1 MGEKQLGASLGQ
13 FEQRK
18 GQLPKMKLNFRSAT
32 IGIKLEIEVE
42 LCKSEKF
49 SEFYNLPMKFSIFFA
64 IVAMA
69 GIWYAVKIT
78 DTSDQPLEKA
88 ATPTTT
94 TLSQSPNSI
103 PSSSPA
109 PIDNSPSAPVSPLPS
124 IASSSSPNA
133 LPSVAS
139 LPPAKSPS
147 SNKSTP
153 SSVLP
158 LPQVS
163 PNNVVLKPRDIR
175 IDATTEGILNALVSS
190 IVSQES
196 SGNHS
201 LKHPVSG
208 ALGMGQVLPSNLPE
222 WTTETFGREVS
233 PEQFLAS
240 RDIQYFVIR
249 QKLLQYYLR
258 GIKAS
263 GGDLYTAIRRVAAQ
277 WYSGQ
282 PDAIDSVKPVAT
294 GPSVQKYSFDILG
307 RFQNFYPQNYTLKY

>member
-1 MGEKQLGASLGQ
+1 
-13 FEQRK
+13 
-18 GQLPKMKLNFRSAT
+18 
-32 IGIKLEIEVE
+32 
-42 LCKSEKF
+42 
-49 SEFYNLPMKFSIFFA
+49 
-64 IVAMA
+64 MA
-69 GIWYAVKIT
+69 GIWYTVKIT
-78 DTSDQPLEKA
+78 DVPAEKSIEQSQ
-88 ATPTTT
+88 ATPVPTTT
-94 TLSQSPNSI
+94 TFSPSSI
-103 PSSSPA
+103 PASTSAAAIQSSLA
-109 PIDNSPSAPVSPLPS
+109 PEKQSSKPVSP
-124 IASSSSPNA
+124 SSP
-133 LPSVAS
+133 PVVAT
-139 LPPAKSPS
+139 LPPSKLPAAPVNKLGKSPDL
-147 SNKSTP
+147 
-153 SSVLP
+153 VLP

-163 PNNVVLKPRDIR
+163 PNSVILKPRDIR
-175 IDATTEGILNALVSS
+175 IDSTTEGILNALISS

-240 RDIQYFVIR
+240 RDIQYYVIR
-249 QKLLQYYLR
+249 QKLLQYYFR

-282 PDAIDSVKPVAT
+282 PDALDSVKLVAT
-294 GPSVQKYSFDILG
+294 GPSVQKYTFDILG

>member
-1 MGEKQLGASLGQ
+1 
-13 FEQRK
+13 
-18 GQLPKMKLNFRSAT
+18 
-32 IGIKLEIEVE
+32 
-42 LCKSEKF
+42 
-49 SEFYNLPMKFSIFFA
+49 MKFSIFFA

-88 ATPTTT
+88 TAPT
-94 TLSQSPNSI
+94 TLSQSPSSI
-103 PSSSPA
+103 PPSPA
-109 PIDNSPSAPVSPLPS
+109 PIDNSPNPPASPLPS
-124 IASSSSPNA
+124 IASSPSA
-133 LPSVAS
+133 APSVAS
-139 LPPAKSPS
+139 LPPARS
-147 SNKSTP
+147 SSGKAAP

-163 PNNVVLKPRDIR
+163 PSNVVLKPREIR
-175 IDATTEGILNALVSS
+175 LDATTEGILNALISS

-196 SGNHS
+196 NGNHS
-201 LKHPVSG
+201 LRHPVSG

-222 WTTETFGREVS
+222 WTTETFGQEVS

-249 QKLLQYYLR
+249 QKLLQYYFR

-294 GPSVQKYSFDILG
+294 GPTVQKYSFDILG

>member
-1 MGEKQLGASLGQ
+1 
-13 FEQRK
+13 
-18 GQLPKMKLNFRSAT
+18 
-32 IGIKLEIEVE
+32 
-42 LCKSEKF
+42 
-49 SEFYNLPMKFSIFFA
+49 MKFSIFFA

-78 DTSDQPLEKA
+78 DVPAEKPLEQSH
-88 ATPTTT
+88 TTPVPTTT
-94 TLSQSPNSI
+94 TLSPSSIPVPTSSASTQSPLTPEKQSSKPVSPNSPPAVAALP
-103 PSSSPA
+103 PSK
-109 PIDNSPSAPVSPLPS
+109 SPLAPS
-124 IASSSSPNA
+124 NNKSSSS
-133 LPSVAS
+133 L
-139 LPPAKSPS
+139 
-147 SNKSTP
+147 
-153 SSVLP
+153 LP

-163 PNNVVLKPRDIR
+163 PSNIILQPRDIK
-175 IDATTEGILNALVSS
+175 IDSTTEGILNALISS

-240 RDIQYFVIR
+240 RDIQYYVIR
-249 QKLLQYYLR
+249 QKLLQYYIR

-263 GGDLYTAIRRVAAQ
+263 SGDLHTAIRRVAAQ

-294 GPSVQKYSFDILG
+294 GPSVQQYSFDILG
-307 RFQNFYPQNYTLKY
+307 RFQNFYPQNYTLRY

>member
-1 MGEKQLGASLGQ
+1 LGAMFRQ
-13 FEQRK
+13 CAQRK
-18 GQLPKMKLNFRSAT
+18 RQLPKMKLNFLSAT
-32 IGIKLEIEVE
+32 ISIKLEPGK
-42 LCKSEKF
+42 LEKL

-78 DTSDQPLEKA
+78 DTSDQSLEKK
-88 ATPTTT
+88 PTTI
-94 TLSQSPNSI
+94 TLSQSPSST
-103 PSSSPA
+103 PSSSSA
-109 PIDNSPSAPVSPLPS
+109 PINDSPSAPASPLPS
-124 IASSSSPNA
+124 VASSLPKPS
-133 LPSVAS
+133 PSVAS
-139 LPPAKSPS
+139 LPPAKLPG
-147 SNKSTP
+147 KSTP
-153 SSVLP
+153 NSVLP

-163 PNNVVLKPRDIR
+163 PNSVVLKPRDIR

-196 SGNHS
+196 SGNYS

-240 RDIQYFVIR
+240 RDIQYYVIR
-249 QKLLQYYLR
+249 QKLLQYYFR

-263 GGDLYTAIRRVAAQ
+263 SGDLYTAIRRVAAQ

-282 PDAIDSVKPVAT
+282 PDAIDSVRSVST
-294 GPSVQKYSFDILG
+294 GPNVQKYTFDILG

>member
-1 MGEKQLGASLGQ
+1 
-13 FEQRK
+13 
-18 GQLPKMKLNFRSAT
+18 
-32 IGIKLEIEVE
+32 
-42 LCKSEKF
+42 
-49 SEFYNLPMKFSIFFA
+49 MKFSIFFA

-69 GIWYAVKIT
+69 GIWYAVKVT
-78 DTSDQPLEKA
+78 DTAEHSREPTT
-88 ATPTTT
+88 TPTTT
-94 TLSQSPNSI
+94 ILPQPPSNI
-103 PSSSPA
+103 PSSIPA
-109 PIDNSPSAPVSPLPS
+109 S
-124 IASSSSPNA
+124 INSSSTSTPA
-133 LPSVAS
+133 LPLPSVAS
-139 LPPAKSPS
+139 LPPA
-147 SNKSTP
+147 SNKSAP

-163 PNNVVLKPRDIR
+163 PNSVILQPRELR
-175 IDATTEGILNALVSS
+175 IDATTEGILNGLVSS

-201 LKHPVSG
+201 LQHPVSG

-240 RDIQYFVIR
+240 RDIQYYVIR

-294 GPSVQKYSFDILG
+294 GPSVQKYTFDILG
-307 RFQNFYPQNYTLKY
+307 RFQNFYPQNYTLRY

>member
-1 MGEKQLGASLGQ
+1 
-13 FEQRK
+13 
-18 GQLPKMKLNFRSAT
+18 MKLNFLSAT
-32 IGIKLEIEVE
+32 IDTKLEPSKPEN
-42 LCKSEKF
+42 SAN
-49 SEFYNLPMKFSIFFA
+49 SNLPMKFSIFFA
-64 IVAMA
+64 IAAMA

-78 DTSDQPLEKA
+78 DTSDQSLEKTV
-88 ATPTTT
+88 TPTTT
-94 TLSQSPNSI
+94 TLAQSPSSSAPINDSSAASPLPSKAI
-103 PSSSPA
+103 SPSSSP
-109 PIDNSPSAPVSPLPS
+109 S
-124 IASSSSPNA
+124 
-133 LPSVAS
+133 PSVAS
-139 LPPAKSPS
+139 LPPAKSSGKPAPS
-147 SNKSTP
+147 L
-153 SSVLP
+153 VLP

-163 PNNVVLKPRDIR
+163 PNSVVLKPRDIR

-222 WTTETFGREVS
+222 WTTETFGQEVS

-240 RDIQYFVIR
+240 RDIQYYVIR
-249 QKLLQYYLR
+249 QKLLQYYFR

-263 GGDLYTAIRRVAAQ
+263 NGDLYTAIRRVAAQ

>member
-1 MGEKQLGASLGQ
+1 
-13 FEQRK
+13 
-18 GQLPKMKLNFRSAT
+18 
-32 IGIKLEIEVE
+32 
-42 LCKSEKF
+42 
-49 SEFYNLPMKFSIFFA
+49 MKFSIFFA
-64 IVAMA
+64 IAAMA

-78 DTSDQPLEKA
+78 DTSDQSLEQ
-88 ATPTTT
+88 TVTSTTT
-94 TLSQSPNSI
+94 ILSQSPSSI
-103 PSSSPA
+103 PSSNSD
-109 PIDNSPSAPVSPLPS
+109 PIDNSPSTPSPLPS
-124 IASSSSPNA
+124 IASSPSPRSS
-133 LPSVAS
+133 PSVAS
-139 LPPAKSPS
+139 LPLAKLPS
-147 SNKSTP
+147 SKST
-153 SSVLP
+153 SNSVLP
-158 LPQVS
+158 LPNVS
-163 PNNVVLKPRDIR
+163 PNSIVLKPRDIR

-240 RDIQYFVIR
+240 RDIQYYVIR

-263 GGDLYTAIRRVAAQ
+263 SGDLYTAIRRVAAQ

-282 PDAIDSVKPVAT
+282 PDAIDSVKSVAT
-294 GPSVQKYSFDILG
+294 GPSVQQYSLDILG
-307 RFQNFYPQNYTLKY
+307 RFQNFYPQNYTLRY

>member
-1 MGEKQLGASLGQ
+1 
-13 FEQRK
+13 
-18 GQLPKMKLNFRSAT
+18 MKLSFLSVT
-32 IGIKLEIEVE
+32 IGIKLDPDE
-42 LCKSEKF
+42 SEKF
-49 SEFYNLPMKFSIFFA
+49 SEFCNLPMKFSIFFA

-78 DTSDQPLEKA
+78 DTSDQPLEQA

-94 TLSQSPNSI
+94 TLSQSPSSI
-103 PSSSPA
+103 PSGSTA
-109 PIDNSPSAPVSPLPS
+109 PIDNSSSLPASPLPS
-124 IASSSSPNA
+124 IASSPSPSSS
-133 LPSVAS
+133 PSVAS

-153 SSVLP
+153 NSVLP

-163 PNNVVLKPRDIR
+163 PSSIVLKPRDIR
-175 IDATTEGILNALVSS
+175 IDSTTEGILNALISS
-190 IVSQES
+190 IISQES

-240 RDIQYFVIR
+240 RDIQYYVIR
-249 QKLLQYYLR
+249 QKLLQYYFR

-282 PDAIDSVKPVAT
+282 PDTIDSVKPVTT
-294 GPSVQKYSFDILG
+294 GPTVQKYSFDILG

>member
-1 MGEKQLGASLGQ
+1 
-13 FEQRK
+13 
-18 GQLPKMKLNFRSAT
+18 
-32 IGIKLEIEVE
+32 
-42 LCKSEKF
+42 
-49 SEFYNLPMKFSIFFA
+49 MKFSIFFA

-69 GIWYAVKIT
+69 GIWYTVKIT
-78 DTSDQPLEKA
+78 DVPVEKPIEQSQ
-88 ATPTTT
+88 ATPVPTTT
-94 TLSQSPNSI
+94 TLSPSSIPTPTSAAPIQSPLVPEKQSSK
-103 PSSSPA
+103 PVSSSPPPVVA
-109 PIDNSPSAPVSPLPS
+109 ALPVSKSPVAPV
-124 IASSSSPNA
+124 N
-133 LPSVAS
+133 
-139 LPPAKSPS
+139 KSPD
-147 SNKSTP
+147 
-153 SSVLP
+153 SVLP

-163 PNNVVLKPRDIR
+163 PNSVILKPRDIR
-175 IDATTEGILNALVSS
+175 IDSTTEGILNALISS

-240 RDIQYFVIR
+240 RDIQYYVIR
-249 QKLLQYYLR
+249 QKLLQYYFR

-282 PDAIDSVKPVAT
+282 PDAIDSIKPVAT
-294 GPSVQKYSFDILG
+294 GPNVQKYTFDILG

>member
-1 MGEKQLGASLGQ
+1 
-13 FEQRK
+13 
-18 GQLPKMKLNFRSAT
+18 MKKEF
-32 IGIKLEIEVE
+32 
-42 LCKSEKF
+42 CKSEKF
-49 SEFYNLPMKFSIFFA
+49 SEFYHLPMKFSIFFA
-64 IVAMA
+64 LVAMA

-78 DTSDQPLEKA
+78 DTSDHPLEQA
-88 ATPTTT
+88 ATPTAT
-94 TLSQSPNSI
+94 TLAQSPRSI
-103 PSSSPA
+103 PSSSPVG
-109 PIDNSPSAPVSPLPS
+109 NSPSSPASPLPS
-124 IASSSSPNA
+124 VASAS
-133 LPSVAS
+133 PSVAS
-139 LPPAKSPS
+139 LPPAKPPS
-147 SNKSTP
+147 GKST
-153 SSVLP
+153 SGIVLP

-163 PNNVVLKPRDIR
+163 PNSVVLKPRDIR
-175 IDATTEGILNALVSS
+175 IDATTEGILNALLSS

-196 SGNHS
+196 SGNYS

-258 GIKAS
+258 GIRAS

-294 GPSVQKYSFDILG
+294 GPSVQQYSLDILG

>member
-1 MGEKQLGASLGQ
+1 
-13 FEQRK
+13 
-18 GQLPKMKLNFRSAT
+18 
-32 IGIKLEIEVE
+32 
-42 LCKSEKF
+42 
-49 SEFYNLPMKFSIFFA
+49 MKFSIFFA
-64 IVAMA
+64 IAAMA

-78 DTSDQPLEKA
+78 DTSDQSLEKTA
-88 ATPTTT
+88 APKTT
-94 TLSQSPNSI
+94 TLSQSPSSI
-103 PSSSPA
+103 PSSST
-109 PIDNSPSAPVSPLPS
+109 PIDSSTPASPLPS
-124 IASSSSPNA
+124 TASSAPSSPA
-133 LPSVAS
+133 PSVAS
-139 LPPAKSPS
+139 LPPAKSSGKPAPS
-147 SNKSTP
+147 P
-153 SSVLP
+153 VLP

-163 PNNVVLKPRDIR
+163 ANSTVLKPREIR
-175 IDATTEGILNALVSS
+175 LDATTEGILNALVSS

-240 RDIQYFVIR
+240 RDIQYYVIR
-249 QKLLQYYLR
+249 QKLLQYYFR

-263 GGDLYTAIRRVAAQ
+263 SGDLYTAIRRVAAQ

-282 PDAIDSVKPVAT
+282 PDAIDSVKSVST
-294 GPSVQKYSFDILG
+294 GPNVQKYTFDILG

>member
-1 MGEKQLGASLGQ
+1 
-13 FEQRK
+13 
-18 GQLPKMKLNFRSAT
+18 MKLNSLPAT
-32 IGIKLEIEVE
+32 ISIKLEPSKPLVKI
-42 LCKSEKF
+42 
-49 SEFYNLPMKFSIFFA
+49 SEFSKAPMKFSIFFA
-64 IVAMA
+64 IAAMT

-78 DTSDQPLEKA
+78 DASDQPQQA
-88 ATPTTT
+88 AIPTAT
-94 TLSQSPNSI
+94 TLS
-103 PSSSPA
+103 PSSAPA
-109 PIDNSPSAPVSPLPS
+109 APLASISPSPSP
-124 IASSSSPNA
+124 SS
-133 LPSVAS
+133 SVAS
-139 LPPAKSPS
+139 LPPAKSS
-147 SNKSTP
+147 SDRSTP
-153 SSVLP
+153 NSVLP

-163 PNNVVLKPRDIR
+163 PNSLILQPKNIR

-240 RDIQYFVIR
+240 RDIQYYVIR
-249 QKLLQYYLR
+249 QKLLQYYFR
-258 GIKAS
+258 GIRAS
-263 GGDLYTAIRRVAAQ
+263 GGDLHTAIRRVAAQ

-282 PDAIDSVKPVAT
+282 PDAIDSVRPVAT
-294 GPSVQKYSFDILG
+294 GPTVQKYSFDILS

>member
-1 MGEKQLGASLGQ
+1 
-13 FEQRK
+13 
-18 GQLPKMKLNFRSAT
+18 MKNLVSS
-32 IGIKLEIEVE
+32 I
-42 LCKSEKF
+42 
-49 SEFYNLPMKFSIFFA
+49 LPMKFSIFFA

-78 DTSDQPLEKA
+78 DTSDQSLEQS
-88 ATPTTT
+88 ATSTTT
-94 TLSQSPNSI
+94 TLSQSPSSV
-103 PSSSPA
+103 PSSNSA
-109 PIDNSPSAPVSPLPS
+109 PIDNSPSAPASPLPS
-124 IASSSSPNA
+124 IASSS
-133 LPSVAS
+133 PSVAS

-147 SNKSTP
+147 GKSTS

-163 PNNVVLKPRDIR
+163 PNSVVLKPRDIR

-240 RDIQYFVIR
+240 RDIQYYVIR

-263 GGDLYTAIRRVAAQ
+263 SGDLYTAIRRVAAH

-282 PDAIDSVKPVAT
+282 PDAINSVKPVAT
-294 GPSVQKYSFDILG
+294 GPSVQQYSFDILG
-307 RFQNFYPQNYTLKY
+307 RFQNFYPQNYTLRY

>member
-1 MGEKQLGASLGQ
+1 
-13 FEQRK
+13 
-18 GQLPKMKLNFRSAT
+18 MKLNFRSAT
-32 IGIKLEIEVE
+32 IGTKLEIKVE
-42 LCKSEKF
+42 SYESEKF

-78 DTSDQPLEKA
+78 DASDQPLEQA

-94 TLSQSPNSI
+94 TLSQSPSSI
-103 PSSSPA
+103 PSNGSD
-109 PIDNSPSAPVSPLPS
+109 PIDNSPSAPASPLPS
-124 IASSSSPNA
+124 IASAATPSS

-139 LPPAKSPS
+139 LPPVKSPS
-147 SNKSTP
+147 GKST
-153 SSVLP
+153 SNSVLP

-163 PNNVVLKPRDIR
+163 PNSVVLKPRDIR

-240 RDIQYFVIR
+240 RDIQYYVIR
-249 QKLLQYYLR
+249 QKLLQYYFR

-263 GGDLYTAIRRVAAQ
+263 SGDLYTAIRRVAAQ

-307 RFQNFYPQNYTLKY
+307 RFQNFYPQNYTLRY

>member
-1 MGEKQLGASLGQ
+1 
-13 FEQRK
+13 
-18 GQLPKMKLNFRSAT
+18 
-32 IGIKLEIEVE
+32 
-42 LCKSEKF
+42 
-49 SEFYNLPMKFSIFFA
+49 MKFSIFFA

-69 GIWYAVKIT
+69 GIWYAVKLT
-78 DTSDQPLEKA
+78 DTSDQPLEQA

-94 TLSQSPNSI
+94 TLSQSP
-103 PSSSPA
+103 SSSSSNSPA
-109 PIDNSPSAPVSPLPS
+109 PIDSSPSVPASPLPN
-124 IASSSSPNA
+124 IASSPSPTSS
-133 LPSVAS
+133 PSVAS
-139 LPPAKSPS
+139 LPPAKSPPG
-147 SNKSTP
+147 KSTP

-163 PNNVVLKPRDIR
+163 PNSVVLKPRDIK
-175 IDATTEGILNALVSS
+175 IDATTEGILNALISS

-196 SGNHS
+196 SGNYS

-240 RDIQYFVIR
+240 RDIQYYVIR
-249 QKLLQYYLR
+249 QKLLQYYFR

-282 PDAIDSVKPVAT
+282 PDAIDSVKSVST
-294 GPSVQKYSFDILG
+294 GPNVQKYTFDILG

>member
-1 MGEKQLGASLGQ
+1 
-13 FEQRK
+13 
-18 GQLPKMKLNFRSAT
+18 
-32 IGIKLEIEVE
+32 
-42 LCKSEKF
+42 
-49 SEFYNLPMKFSIFFA
+49 MKFSIFFA

-78 DTSDQPLEKA
+78 DTSDQSLEKSA
-88 ATPTTT
+88 TTT
-94 TLSQSPNSI
+94 TISQSPSSI
-103 PSSSPA
+103 PIVSDPINNIPSTPA
-109 PIDNSPSAPVSPLPS
+109 SPLPS
-124 IASSSSPNA
+124 VASSPSSSA
-133 LPSVAS
+133 SPSVAS
-139 LPPAKSPS
+139 LPPAKPAS
-147 SNKSTP
+147 KSAAN
-153 SSVLP
+153 SVLP

-163 PNNVVLKPRDIR
+163 PNSVVLKPRDIR
-175 IDATTEGILNALVSS
+175 LDATTEGILNALISS

-222 WTTETFGREVS
+222 WTTETFGREVT
-233 PEQFLAS
+233 PDQFLAS
-240 RDIQYFVIR
+240 RDIQYYVIR
-249 QKLLQYYLR
+249 QKLLQYYFR

-263 GGDLYTAIRRVAAQ
+263 SGDLYTAIRRVAAQ

-294 GPSVQKYSFDILG
+294 GPTVQKYTFDILG

>member
-1 MGEKQLGASLGQ
+1 
-13 FEQRK
+13 
-18 GQLPKMKLNFRSAT
+18 
-32 IGIKLEIEVE
+32 
-42 LCKSEKF
+42 
-49 SEFYNLPMKFSIFFA
+49 MKFSIFFA
-64 IVAMA
+64 VVAMA

-78 DTSDQPLEKA
+78 DAPAEKPVEQSQ
-88 ATPTTT
+88 ATPVPTTT
-94 TLSQSPNSI
+94 TLSPSSVPTPASSTPVQSPSAPEKQPSNSVK

-109 PIDNSPSAPVSPLPS
+109 LA
-124 IASSSSPNA
+124 A
-133 LPSVAS
+133 LPPS
-139 LPPAKSPS
+139 KSS
-147 SNKSTP
+147 TSNLGNKSP

-163 PNNVVLKPRDIR
+163 PNSVILKPRDIR
-175 IDATTEGILNALVSS
+175 IDSTTEGILNALVSS
-190 IVSQES
+190 IVRQES

-201 LKHPVSG
+201 LTHPVSG

-240 RDIQYFVIR
+240 RDIQYYVIR

-258 GIKAS
+258 GIRAS
-263 GGDLYTAIRRVAAQ
+263 SGDLYTAIRRVAAQ

-294 GPSVQKYSFDILG
+294 GPNVQKYTFDILG
-307 RFQNFYPQNYTLKY
+307 RFKNFYPQNYTLRY

>member
-1 MGEKQLGASLGQ
+1 
-13 FEQRK
+13 
-18 GQLPKMKLNFRSAT
+18 
-32 IGIKLEIEVE
+32 
-42 LCKSEKF
+42 
-49 SEFYNLPMKFSIFFA
+49 MKFSIFFA

-78 DTSDQPLEKA
+78 DTSDQPLEQS

-94 TLSQSPNSI
+94 TLSQSPSSI
-103 PSSSPA
+103 PSSSSA
-109 PIDNSPSAPVSPLPS
+109 PIDNSPSAPASPLPS
-124 IASSSSPNA
+124 IASSPSPSA
-133 LPSVAS
+133 SPSVAS

-147 SNKSTP
+147 GKSTP

-163 PNNVVLKPRDIR
+163 PNSVVLKPRDIR

-240 RDIQYFVIR
+240 RDIQYYVIR

-263 GGDLYTAIRRVAAQ
+263 SGDLYTAIRRVAAQ

-294 GPSVQKYSFDILG
+294 GPSVQQYSFDILG
-307 RFQNFYPQNYTLKY
+307 RFQNFYPQNYTLRY

>member
-1 MGEKQLGASLGQ
+1 
-13 FEQRK
+13 
-18 GQLPKMKLNFRSAT
+18 
-32 IGIKLEIEVE
+32 
-42 LCKSEKF
+42 
-49 SEFYNLPMKFSIFFA
+49 MKFSIFFA
-64 IVAMA
+64 IAAMA

-78 DTSDQPLEKA
+78 DTSDQSLEKT

-94 TLSQSPNSI
+94 TLSQSPSSI
-103 PSSSPA
+103 PSSSA
-109 PIDNSPSAPVSPLPS
+109 PINDSPSAPASPS
-124 IASSSSPNA
+124 IASSPPKPS
-133 LPSVAS
+133 PSVAS
-139 LPPAKSPS
+139 LPPAKLPG
-147 SNKSTP
+147 KST
-153 SSVLP
+153 SNSVLP

-163 PNNVVLKPRDIR
+163 PNSVVLKPRDIR

-240 RDIQYFVIR
+240 RDIQYYVIR
-249 QKLLQYYLR
+249 QKLLQYYFR

-263 GGDLYTAIRRVAAQ
+263 SGDLYTAIRRVAAQ

-282 PDAIDSVKPVAT
+282 PDAIDSVKLVAT

>member
-1 MGEKQLGASLGQ
+1 
-13 FEQRK
+13 
-18 GQLPKMKLNFRSAT
+18 
-32 IGIKLEIEVE
+32 
-42 LCKSEKF
+42 
-49 SEFYNLPMKFSIFFA
+49 MKFSIFFA

-69 GIWYAVKIT
+69 GVWYAVKIT
-78 DTSDQPLEKA
+78 EVPAEKPIEQSQT
-88 ATPTTT
+88 TPVPSTT
-94 TLSQSPNSI
+94 TLLPSSISAPTSSTPAQSPL
-103 PSSSPA
+103 A
-109 PIDNSPSAPVSPLPS
+109 PEKQSNKPVSPSFPPTL
-124 IASSSSPNA
+124 AT
-133 LPSVAS
+133 
-139 LPPAKSPS
+139 LPPSKSTAMLS
-147 SNKSTP
+147 SKLGNKSL

-163 PNNVVLKPRDIR
+163 PSSIILKPRDIR
-175 IDATTEGILNALVSS
+175 IDSTTEGILNALVSS

-201 LKHPVSG
+201 LTHPTSG

-240 RDIQYFVIR
+240 RDIQYYVIR

-294 GPSVQKYSFDILG
+294 GPNVQKYTFDILG
-307 RFQNFYPQNYTLKY
+307 RFQNFYPQNYTLRY